1 MQLAAINVS
10 AVVATLMMANIVKKE
25 RWTAPVFIGLN
36 VLNCFC
42 VVRRFNTSCV

>member
-25 RWTAPVFIGLN
+25 NRTEGRAALDPLGCCRQPPQLSLGVAG
-36 VLNCFC
+36 
-42 VVRRFNTSCV
+42 